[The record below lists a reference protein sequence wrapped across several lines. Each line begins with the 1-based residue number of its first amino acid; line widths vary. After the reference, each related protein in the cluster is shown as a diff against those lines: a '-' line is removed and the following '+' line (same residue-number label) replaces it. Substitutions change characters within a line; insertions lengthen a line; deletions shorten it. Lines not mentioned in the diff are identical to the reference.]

1 MSLSMHAATVPPMR
15 HMLKSLSAL
24 LTKAES
30 HCEARKIDP
39 AVLLGARLYP
49 DMFPLTRQVQ
59 IASDTAKGT
68 AARLADVE
76 IPKFEDTE
84 TTFAELHARIDKTI
98 AFLDSLQPQQFE
110 GAESRKIVLPLRD
123 RTIEFSGADYL
134 MLHATPNFL
143 FHVTTAYGLLRHN
156 GVEVGKR
163 DFLAGGR

>member
-1 MSLSMHAATVPPMR
+1 MHAATVPPMR

>member
-143 FHVTTAYGLLRHN
+143 FHVTTAYGLLRHT